1 MSKVPHLRLLSDG
14 APPLTLALTQ
24 TPQPAGPSP
33 AQVYADRQYV
43 FELADFELGAF
54 TATLLINGEVVPCQP
69 VQLEDG
75 TLRLVP
81 SSMQKTFSD
90 FFGLLQIDFIIA
102 KAGLG
107 TSSLYAEPVSV
118 MLPEG
123 PVSQNLATMGDVIA
137 ARWTPLIGQGSEHL
151 LAQQDKKDALTIREE
166 ILDDILRVYE
176 SQYAYFRSN
185 ARFKLRAESTVDGSA
200 KLRHFSADTA
210 RFIATH
216 PEELVEAPAGTGV
229 QIGNRHYLPIHT
241 LVKRNVRDHGTA
253 ENQVLLGFLTTVL
266 RGLER
271 EKTTVTDLLAQTDSG
286 NNRYVSSGRTL
297 FGSASERLRNYRDKL
312 HAIENRIR
320 EIAVHY
326 RTALGIEGLP
336 VVRIPEPTPVFLSIP
351 AYRLV
356 FDVIVRWFEA
366 GELELEAEEALIASM
381 KQSRLYE
388 YFVLF
393 TLIDA
398 LLDEG
403 AGLVE
408 RRNHQWSGGNAWNHV
423 QTDHPN
429 TFVFEYPNRR
439 ITLYYQPF
447 IASHDWTGENALALM
462 RTSSWSIDGGVLH
475 QSANLIY
482 TPDFLIQ
489 VEREGETVCF
499 ILDAK
504 FSSLRSVRMYQSAG
518 LVFRYLFSIG
528 PAKPNTRVEGLW
540 LFCGN
545 ALRDGEEDAAC
556 LADIPVP
563 AGAPLMPNVHFGKAD
578 GVNHEA
584 TRQTV
589 EQLIARILK
598 V

>member
-1 MSKVPHLRLLSDG
+1 
-14 APPLTLALTQ
+14 
-24 TPQPAGPSP
+24 
-33 AQVYADRQYV
+33 
-43 FELADFELGAF
+43 
-54 TATLLINGEVVPCQP
+54 
-69 VQLEDG
+69 
-75 TLRLVP
+75 
-81 SSMQKTFSD
+81 
-90 FFGLLQIDFIIA
+90 
-102 KAGLG
+102 
-107 TSSLYAEPVSV
+107 
-118 MLPEG
+118 
-123 PVSQNLATMGDVIA
+123 
-137 ARWTPLIGQGSEHL
+137 
-151 LAQQDKKDALTIREE
+151 
-166 ILDDILRVYE
+166 
-176 SQYAYFRSN
+176 
-185 ARFKLRAESTVDGSA
+185 
-200 KLRHFSADTA
+200 
-210 RFIATH
+210 
-216 PEELVEAPAGTGV
+216 
-229 QIGNRHYLPIHT
+229 
-241 LVKRNVRDHGTA
+241 
-253 ENQVLLGFLTTVL
+253 
-266 RGLER
+266 
-271 EKTTVTDLLAQTDSG
+271 
-286 NNRYVSSGRTL
+286 
-297 FGSASERLRNYRDKL
+297 
-312 HAIENRIR
+312 
-320 EIAVHY
+320 
-326 RTALGIEGLP
+326 
-336 VVRIPEPTPVFLSIP
+336 
-351 AYRLV
+351 
-356 FDVIVRWFEA
+356 
-366 GELELEAEEALIASM
+366 M

-393 TLIDA
+393 TLIDG
-398 LLDEG
+398 LLDES

-408 RRNHQWSGGNAWNHV
+408 RRNHQWSDGNAWNHV

>member
-151 LAQQDKKDALTIREE
+151 LAQQDKKDALAIREE

-216 PEELVEAPAGTGV
+216 PEELIEAPAGTGV

-286 NNRYVSSGRTL
+286 NNQYVSSGRTL
-297 FGSASERLRNYRDKL
+297 FG
-312 HAIENRIR
+312 
-320 EIAVHY
+320 
-326 RTALGIEGLP
+326 
-336 VVRIPEPTPVFLSIP
+336 LS
-351 AYRLV
+351 
-356 FDVIVRWFEA
+356 
-366 GELELEAEEALIASM
+366 LIH
-381 KQSRLYE
+381 
-388 YFVLF
+388 
-393 TLIDA
+393 I
-398 LLDEG
+398 
-403 AGLVE
+403 
-408 RRNHQWSGGNAWNHV
+408 
-423 QTDHPN
+423 
-429 TFVFEYPNRR
+429 
-439 ITLYYQPF
+439 
-447 IASHDWTGENALALM
+447 
-462 RTSSWSIDGGVLH
+462 
-475 QSANLIY
+475 
-482 TPDFLIQ
+482 
-489 VEREGETVCF
+489 
-499 ILDAK
+499 
-504 FSSLRSVRMYQSAG
+504 
-518 LVFRYLFSIG
+518 
-528 PAKPNTRVEGLW
+528 
-540 LFCGN
+540 
-545 ALRDGEEDAAC
+545 
-556 LADIPVP
+556 
-563 AGAPLMPNVHFGKAD
+563 
-578 GVNHEA
+578 
-584 TRQTV
+584 
-589 EQLIARILK
+589 
-598 V
+598 